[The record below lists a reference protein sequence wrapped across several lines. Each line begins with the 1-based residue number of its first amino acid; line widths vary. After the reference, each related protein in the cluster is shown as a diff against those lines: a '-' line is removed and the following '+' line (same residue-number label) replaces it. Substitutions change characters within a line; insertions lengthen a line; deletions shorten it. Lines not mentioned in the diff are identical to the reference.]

1 VAIFKFYS
9 AILAIF
15 NFKFGYFFIF
25 LSGNPGFKL
34 CHYTL
39 ENQFV
44 SLTLNIKRG
53 SALLIPLK
61 FKTGLSVKHQTSNI
75 KRGSAL
81 LIPFI
86 DYFLDYNYNFVFQNG
101 NKIGGNQ

>member
-53 SALLIPLK
+53 SALLIP
-61 FKTGLSVKHQTSNI
+61 
-75 KRGSAL
+75 
-81 LIPFI
+81 FI